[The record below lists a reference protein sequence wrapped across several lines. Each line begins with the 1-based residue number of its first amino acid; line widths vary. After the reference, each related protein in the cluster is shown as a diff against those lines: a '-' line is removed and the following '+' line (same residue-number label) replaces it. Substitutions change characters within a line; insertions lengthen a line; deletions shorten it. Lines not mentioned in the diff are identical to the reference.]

1 MAERQ
6 FGRSYRIGPI
16 AMTTVAPVREVGR
29 PRLFSDEAIFQATQR
44 RIFREG
50 YGRLTLDAVAAEIGC
65 TRQALVRRFGS
76 KHGLV
81 LAYLDW
87 SLVWVLSGYR
97 TVRAD
102 HTSPLAALRARF
114 VWPAEKRPR
123 EVGDPNSQANILS
136 FFIGAR
142 EDPEVG
148 KRLAEINRVYLDEI
162 SGLLQEA
169 IDAGELRPTDPE
181 SLAHLLFAA
190 TTGETVLWASQPDG
204 DIVERLGAVF
214 DALLAPYRLAEVG
227 RS

>member
-1 MAERQ
+1 MA
-6 FGRSYRIGPI
+6 I
-16 AMTTVAPVREVGR
+16 AAPTREVGR
-29 PRLFSDEAIFQATQR
+29 PRIFSDDAIFHATQHR
-44 RIFREG
+44 LVREG

-87 SLVWVLSGYR
+87 SLVWVLEGYR
-97 TVRAD
+97 TIRAA

-123 EVGDPNSQANILS
+123 EIGDPSSQANILS

-148 KRLAEINRVYLDEI
+148 ARLAEINRVYLDEI
-162 SGLLQEA
+162 SALLQQA
-169 IDAGELRPTDPE
+169 IDTGELRPTDPKT
-181 SLAHLLFAA
+181 LAHLLFAT

-214 DALLAPYRLAEVG
+214 DALLAPYRL
-227 RS
+227 